1 MAVDPVERPG
11 PSGPPPDASPHEAQA
26 APRSLEEILSDI
38 AAATQELHRLRTDQ
52 ARASWVQRGAYR
64 SRIAA
69 LEDRLDKLFAEKR
82 ARLAEL
88 KRQPGEAAAA
98 AHRGLS
104 ARAALLASVLLDP
117 EHPD

>member
-52 ARASWVQRGAYR
+52 ARASWVQ
-64 SRIAA
+64 
-69 LEDRLDKLFAEKR
+69 L
-82 ARLAEL
+82 
-88 KRQPGEAAAA
+88 
-98 AHRGLS
+98 
-104 ARAALLASVLLDP
+104 
-117 EHPD
+117 